1 MWYAIL
7 SKDVPN
13 SLALRLKERGAHRK
27 RLNALKNEGRLFLA
41 GPFPSTDSENPGEE
55 GFSGSL
61 IVAEFNSLQ
70 DAVDWADKD
79 PYNLAGV
86 YENFKVKPFIKV
98 LP

>member
-1 MWYAIL
+1 M
-7 SKDVPN
+7 
-13 SLALRLKERGAHRK
+13 KEV
-27 RLNALKNEGRLFLA
+27 FLA
-41 GPFPSTDSENPGEE
+41 GPFSSTDSEDPGEE

-86 YENFKVKPFIKV
+86 YENFEVKPFIKV